1 MRILRYY
8 GRSISLIIAEP
19 ALRVL
24 LFGTIAVLAI
34 GCVFYRIVEGWSWVD
49 CVYFC
54 TITLATV
61 GYGDIAPTTDAG
73 KLFTV
78 GYVIVGLGIVAM
90 FITVLARAPLYAAQ
104 RDGGTAGWGK
114 DRRPLR
120 VEELARDVGIGQNP
134 PVGYSN
140 AMPKSESFDIS
151 TGVDLQEVDNAL
163 NQTRQELQ
171 HRFDFKNVLAEINF
185 DRPGAKLTIHTAD
198 DFKLESIWQVM
209 EQRLRARKVP
219 LKNLQRGNV
228 ERAAGSTVR
237 QEVKLAQSIE
247 TDTARNIVKFIK
259 DKGYK
264 KVQTQIQ
271 GDEVRVSA
279 PSRDDLQA
287 VIKDL
292 REEDWGIELTFGN
305 YRS

>member
-1 MRILRYY
+1 MLGLLRYY
-8 GRSISLIIAEP
+8 GHSLALFLRIP
-19 ALRVL
+19 VLRVL
-24 LFGTIAVLAI
+24 LIATVVVLAFGT
-34 GCVFYRIVEGWSWVD
+34 VFYHFTEGWSWVD
-49 CVYFC
+49 SVYFC
-54 TITLATV
+54 TITLATI
-61 GYGDIAPTTDAG
+61 GYGDFAPTKDYT
-73 KLFTV
+73 KLFTIA
-78 GYVIVGLGIVAM
+78 YVFVGLSIVAT
-90 FITVLARAPLYAAQ
+90 FITTLLKAPLLVEPPHGEDARRAIL
-104 RDGGTAGWGK
+104 RESALSAGLG
-114 DRRPLR
+114 
-120 VEELARDVGIGQNP
+120 P
-134 PVGYSN
+134 PPGMGYSMT
-140 AMPKSESFDIS
+140 MPKTESFDIS

-209 EQRLRARKVP
+209 EQRFRARKVP

-228 ERAAGSTVR
+228 EKAAGSSVR
-237 QEVKLAQSIE
+237 QEVKLAQSID
-247 TDTARNIVKFIK
+247 TDTARKIVKYVK

-292 REEDWGIELTFGN
+292 REEDWGIELKFGN